1 MRVKQTAPMNETI
14 HLERCDSSRNI
25 ARFYR
30 LALGQTLFGEVMLI
44 RRWGR
49 IGTQGRVFQS
59 VMESQT
65 DGERSLQ
72 YWHQKK
78 HRRGYRAV

>member
-1 MRVKQTAPMNETI
+1 MSDAI
-14 HLERCDSSRNI
+14 HLERCDPSRNM

-30 LALGQTLFGEVMLI
+30 LELCQTLFGEVVLV

-49 IGTQGRVFQS
+49 IGTRGRVFQS

-72 YWHQKK
+72 RWHQKK
-78 HRRGYRAV
+78 RRGGYRAV

>member
-1 MRVKQTAPMNETI
+1 MRLTQTLPMSEAI

-30 LALGQTLFGEVMLI
+30 LELGQTLFGEVMLI

-72 YWHQKK
+72 HWHQKK
-78 HRRGYRAV
+78 RRRGYRSM